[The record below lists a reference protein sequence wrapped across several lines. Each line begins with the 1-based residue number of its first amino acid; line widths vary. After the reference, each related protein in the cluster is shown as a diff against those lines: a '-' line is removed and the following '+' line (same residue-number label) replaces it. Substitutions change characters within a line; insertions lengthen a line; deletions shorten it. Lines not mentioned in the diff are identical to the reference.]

1 LQRRSVSSLDQL
13 AVRYLGAS
21 HARRTYRSRSRFYE
35 LAGDDGYTRAQFAA
49 EISRQAGKPVVYT
62 DLSEADYK
70 AALLSAGLPDG
81 LARML
86 ADSDG
91 GASKGGL
98 FDAGRQLSALIGRA
112 TAPLAN
118 SIRAALKN

>member
-1 LQRRSVSSLDQL
+1 MPDERT
-13 AVRYLGAS
+13 GAG
-21 HARRTYRSRSRFYE
+21 RVYE